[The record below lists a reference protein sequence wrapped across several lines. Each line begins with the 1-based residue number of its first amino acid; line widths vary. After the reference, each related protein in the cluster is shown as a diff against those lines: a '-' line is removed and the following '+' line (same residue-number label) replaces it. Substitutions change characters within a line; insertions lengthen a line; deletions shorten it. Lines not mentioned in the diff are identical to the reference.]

1 MLVVR
6 VYAESAETKTYRDP
20 NDGCQGEGMAYF
32 LKVNGMYQGKITD
45 CYPAEGET
53 TMFTTDAG
61 NVFEGTIWDRGQKL
75 TGNFT
80 MIDGTIING
89 EIVGFE
95 RDGIY
100 TFSYADGTV
109 CEENW

>member
-1 MLVVR
+1 
-6 VYAESAETKTYRDP
+6 
-20 NDGCQGEGMAYF
+20 
-32 LKVNGMYQGKITD
+32 
-45 CYPAEGET
+45 
-53 TMFTTDAG
+53 MFTTDAG